1 MNMCIMLRQIAI
13 CFTHGPSNIS
23 VTHIFFMLNAYGAL
37 LVNISTLLQPLN
49 YLCIMGDTHVF
60 QHFHYFL
67 PLLSTP
73 ISRESLLNYSCTTCV
88 LHVFPRRIEARFVSL
103 YTKFWHD
110 FHQVYVEVFS
120 ASFPHAFTS
129 VTVDKAIYLQG
140 VRFRQVTTSSSYN
153 HTLYL
158 FKPAEYVL
166 CFSIYLNFFLL
177 SLCCKASQ
185 LYKEGGLMD
194 WNLGWN
200 CWSINVKM
208 AIFKDI

>member
-1 MNMCIMLRQIAI
+1 MKVKVVEVETWKRRSHYAFRGSLRQEYILKGEYYLTFKTIINIIVMNMCIMLRQIAI

-103 YTKFWHD
+103 YTKF
-110 FHQVYVEVFS
+110 
-120 ASFPHAFTS
+120 
-129 VTVDKAIYLQG
+129 
-140 VRFRQVTTSSSYN
+140 
-153 HTLYL
+153 
-158 FKPAEYVL
+158 
-166 CFSIYLNFFLL
+166 
-177 SLCCKASQ
+177 
-185 LYKEGGLMD
+185 
-194 WNLGWN
+194 
-200 CWSINVKM
+200 
-208 AIFKDI
+208 